1 MKFRTEI
8 AITPAASKIDHS
20 HHLLSVGSCFAESVS
35 RGLVELGIPTLI
47 NPLGVMFNPLSI
59 ERCVER
65 VVRGELV
72 EPHELVRRGEE
83 WCSLDAHGSFDGP
96 RPQEV
101 VRRINRS
108 IEGARRHLKQTEWVI
123 ITLGTAW
130 VYEREGRV
138 VANCHKLP
146 AREFVRRRLSV
157 EEVVASLERTLELLG
172 PERKVV
178 LTVSPVRHLGDG
190 LEGNAI
196 SKATLRLAVEELVG
210 RHPSVT
216 YFPAYEILTDD
227 LRDYRFYADDMLHP
241 SAKAIE
247 YIWECFDKCYF
258 NQATR
263 LLNTRTAEIA
273 RGLAHRPFDPAA
285 DAYRQ
290 FVKQLS
296 AKIEAIEKEHP
307 YIDFEN
313 EKRQCNTLL
322 NR

>member
-108 IEGARRHLKQTEWVI
+108 IEGARRHLKHTEWVI

-196 SKATLRLAVEELVG
+196 SKATLRLAVEEVVG

-227 LRDYRFYADDMLHP
+227 LRDYRFYADDMVHPSGVAVEYVWSRFGDSFFTPATRAKGEEFVTLAKGRQHRPLHP
-241 SAKAIE
+241 ESADYLRFRQSMASR
-247 YIWECFDKCYF
+247 
-258 NQATR
+258 AAR
-263 LLNTRTAEIA
+263 LVEEFPNNEVAQE
-273 RGLAHRPFDPAA
+273 LAAFFGA
-285 DAYRQ
+285 
-290 FVKQLS
+290 
-296 AKIEAIEKEHP
+296 
-307 YIDFEN
+307 
-313 EKRQCNTLL
+313 
-322 NR
+322 

>member
-8 AITPAASKIDHS
+8 AIAPAASKIDHS

-196 SKATLRLAVEELVG
+196 SKATLRLAVEEVVG

-227 LRDYRFYADDMLHP
+227 LRDYRFYADDMVHPSGVAVEYVWSRFGDSFFIPATRAKGEEFVALAKGRQHRPLHP
-241 SAKAIE
+241 ESADYLRFRQSMASR
-247 YIWECFDKCYF
+247 
-258 NQATR
+258 AAR
-263 LLNTRTAEIA
+263 LVEEFPNNEVAQE
-273 RGLAHRPFDPAA
+273 LAAFFGA
-285 DAYRQ
+285 
-290 FVKQLS
+290 
-296 AKIEAIEKEHP
+296 
-307 YIDFEN
+307 
-313 EKRQCNTLL
+313 
-322 NR
+322 

>member
-35 RGLVELGIPTLI
+35 RGLVEWGIPTLI

-72 EPHELVRRGEE
+72 ELHELVRRGEE

-196 SKATLRLAVEELVG
+196 SKATLRLAVEEVVG

-227 LRDYRFYADDMLHP
+227 LRDYRFYADDMVHPSGVAVEYVWSRFGDSFFTPATRAKGEEFVTLAKGRQHRPLHP
-241 SAKAIE
+241 ESADYLRFRQSMASR
-247 YIWECFDKCYF
+247 
-258 NQATR
+258 AAR
-263 LLNTRTAEIA
+263 LVEEFPNNEVAQE
-273 RGLAHRPFDPAA
+273 LAAFFGA
-285 DAYRQ
+285 
-290 FVKQLS
+290 
-296 AKIEAIEKEHP
+296 
-307 YIDFEN
+307 
-313 EKRQCNTLL
+313 
-322 NR
+322 